1 MATAPPKTTG
11 YVSGEDPDTIEAN
24 RVYQDALNRL
34 SQSLDTRKNR
44 FFDPVWLAAAQGFLA
59 PTQTGGFGESLGN
72 AAKSISAAQEQD
84 IKQQQEIDQQRVAA
98 AGKGV
103 ELQRMRAKDA
113 EFDKYF
119 ARLQGKQAGPIAG
132 PQAGALAGPGAGG
145 LTVSTA
151 ESPFAGGLLN
161 PEELAKFKAITANL
175 PKGRLNPAELAD
187 FQAVPK
193 ADKPTVPEVLTAAT
207 SLGAGQAGPLPAP
220 ALAKQAPQG
229 GLSVASNSEDDGGVQ
244 IMPPNPNLPTADE
257 HVLRNRYSGKSVGEL
272 LKEGAELERR
282 NLEVQ
287 PSGITNLKTG
297 KFYANDATPVD
308 VRIFA
313 EGYNGG
319 TFTVPK
325 SVALQLSVL
334 QRQGKD
340 AEYKALADRFTGRA
354 VGRPA
359 GAAPV
364 AGVSVPTVKNAVSGG
379 SGSNEDRAL
388 AAAQAKALAEANT
401 ATEIENR
408 KDFATRGKD
417 ASEMLAT
424 ANVMRSFTADPN
436 FSKMTGILSNDKISS
451 GIGLLFRDGIGGKNF
466 SIGIPAI
473 EDIMRNAGLTKE
485 QQATYRT
492 FLMYATQMQLNAE
505 KAMKGATSQPERLIL
520 GSANISP
527 QDTADSVRRKAD
539 LLTTKGQFDRQA
551 ARAFKASEMTAD
563 KFLDS
568 PQYMEM
574 YDKYFEDISKIAT
587 GLKAY
592 QKPAAAAP
600 AGAQPAGTPPA
611 SDAIKAARERVRQ
624 ELNKK

>member
-1 MATAPPKTTG
+1 MSTAPPKTTG

-24 RVYQDALNRL
+24 RVYQDALARL

-44 FFDPVWLAAAQGFLA
+44 FFDPVWLAAAQGFGA
-59 PTQTGGFGESLGN
+59 PTQTGGFGESLSN
-72 AAKSISAAQEQD
+72 AAKSISAAQAED

-113 EFDKYF
+113 DIAKW
-119 ARLQGKQAGPIAG
+119 LQGDQSGPIAG
-132 PQAGALAGPGAGG
+132 PQAGPLAGPLSAAVAGSRAASPVG
-145 LTVSTA
+145 GPLTTSVPTA
-151 ESPFAGGLLN
+151 
-161 PEELAKFKAITANL
+161 PE
-175 PKGRLNPAELAD
+175 P
-187 FQAVPK
+187 AVP
-193 ADKPTVPEVLTAAT
+193 D
-207 SLGAGQAGPLPAP
+207 
-220 ALAKQAPQG
+220 
-229 GLSVASNSEDDGGVQ
+229 VASAAPVRPPSVVQPSPLAPITTAQVALPSNAEDDGGVQ
-244 IMPPNPNLPTADE
+244 IFPENRNFMTARE
-257 HVLRNRYSGKSVGEL
+257 YVSLNRNSGKPLGEL
-272 LKEGAELERR
+272 IKEGMELERK
-282 NLEVQ
+282 NLEVKE
-287 PSGITNLKTG
+287 SGTTNLRTG
-297 KFYANDATPVD
+297 RFYASNAEPVD
-308 VRIFA
+308 IRIFA

-334 QRQGKD
+334 QRQGNE
-340 AEYKALADRFTGRA
+340 AGYKALADKFTGRTF
-354 VGRPA
+354 GRPA

-364 AGVSVPTVKNAVSGG
+364 AGGAVPVGKAPASVG
-379 SGSNEDRAL
+379 SGSNEDRAK
-388 AAAQAKALAEANT
+388 AAARTKALAEADT
-401 ATEIENR
+401 AIEVENR

-417 ASEMLAT
+417 SSEMLAT

-436 FSKMTGILSNDKISS
+436 FNKMTGILSNDKISS

-527 QDTADSVRRKAD
+527 QDTAESVRRKAD

-551 ARAFKASEMTAD
+551 ARAFKASKMTAEE
-563 KFLDS
+563 FLDS
-568 PQYMEM
+568 DQYMGM
-574 YDKYFEDISKIAT
+574 YDKYFADISGIAT

-592 QKPAAAAP
+592 QNPAAAAP
-600 AGAQPAGTPPA
+600 AGAQPTGTQPARTPPV
-611 SDAIKAARERVRQ
+611 SDPIKAARDRVRQ